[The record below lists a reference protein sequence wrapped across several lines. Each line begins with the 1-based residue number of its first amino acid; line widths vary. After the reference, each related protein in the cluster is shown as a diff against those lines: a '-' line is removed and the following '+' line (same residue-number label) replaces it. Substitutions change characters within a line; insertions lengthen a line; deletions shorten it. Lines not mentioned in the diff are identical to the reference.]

1 LQENAFK
8 NAFTKRTHIK
18 RTHAR
23 LALTLKA
30 SVDGISSPA

>member
-8 NAFTKRTHIK
+8 NAFTK

-30 SVDGISSPA
+30 SVDGISSLA